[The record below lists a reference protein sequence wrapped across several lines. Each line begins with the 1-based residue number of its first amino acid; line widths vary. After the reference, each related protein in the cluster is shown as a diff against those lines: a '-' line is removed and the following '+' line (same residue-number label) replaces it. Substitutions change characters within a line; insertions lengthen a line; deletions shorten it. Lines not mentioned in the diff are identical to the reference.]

1 MVKSKSVKKSV
12 SKTRKRNSLMKGG
25 SGNNNNSNNEII
37 NLVEESKKKMEKE
50 KMEKE
55 KMEKDSKNLNTERV
69 PPRPLKPQQRTQINI
84 GPRGPTGH
92 NSSKKNNYPI
102 SKELL
107 RQPEPPLPP
116 PRRLTGP
123 FGPSGQPQASRR
135 QTGPSSFTINKK
147 NKTNEPLYEIPVP
160 VESVESVEPLYEIP
174 VPVPVAIN
182 NRQKRPKMP
191 LPRIKKNNRK

>member
-1 MVKSKSVKKSV
+1 
-12 SKTRKRNSLMKGG
+12 
-25 SGNNNNSNNEII
+25 
-37 NLVEESKKKMEKE
+37 
-50 KMEKE
+50 MEKE

-69 PPRPLKPQQRTQINI
+69 PPRPLKPKQRTQINI
-84 GPRGPTGH
+84 GPTGH
-92 NSSKKNNYPI
+92 NSSKKKNNYPI

-135 QTGPSSFTINKK
+135 QTGPSSFK
-147 NKTNEPLYEIPVP
+147 NDEPLYEIPVPVPVP